1 MSASGIVEWM
11 QRTVKGT
18 CQGCK
23 NLEEGVLAIAMALT
37 RRVLPQS
44 GKMFLENRVVKNWGD
59 YREALEDWM
68 AGRQKGNYFKPLG
81 SSFVESNRGFKSG
94 YGRDFGSVS
103 GERSNS
109 SGERESSGGVAS
121 YVTCFNCGEKGHRAS
136 ECKKS
141 SARPGGSGYAPRVV
155 TCYNCGKIGYRSP
168 ECTVKKGVV
177 SVKKEGV
184 PRKMSVLINESKSGK
199 SGNVAMGLVNGTKT
213 EVLIDFGAELGSV
226 PKALVPEQVVLCRD
240 VLVKGYG
247 GSEKS
252 CKSFMSEFIIGGY
265 RKAVRAIIDESET
278 PGVSCIIPFSLTNG
292 EESEAYK
299 YAIQDYVSGEN
310 VNMNVLTRSMVRK
323 EEELDK
329 SEENV
334 SVNDLWSVV
343 TPESGS
349 GSVRCRE
356 RVASPNP

>member
-1 MSASGIVEWM
+1 M
-11 QRTVKGT
+11 
-18 CQGCK
+18 
-23 NLEEGVLAIAMALT
+23 
-37 RRVLPQS
+37 
-44 GKMFLENRVVKNWGD
+44 
-59 YREALEDWM
+59 
-68 AGRQKGNYFKPLG
+68 
-81 SSFVESNRGFKSG
+81 
-94 YGRDFGSVS
+94 
-103 GERSNS
+103 
-109 SGERESSGGVAS
+109 
-121 YVTCFNCGEKGHRAS
+121 
-136 ECKKS
+136 
-141 SARPGGSGYAPRVV
+141 PRVV
-155 TCYNCGKIGYRSP
+155 TCYNCGKVGHRSP

-213 EVLIDFGAELGSV
+213 EVLIDSGAELGSV
-226 PKALVPEQVVLCRD
+226 PKALVPEQVVLCSD

-265 RKAVRAIIDESET
+265 RKAVRAIIDESEM
-278 PGVSCIIPFSLTNG
+278 PGVSCIVPFSLTNG

-299 YAIQDYVSGEN
+299 CAIQDYVSGEK

-349 GSVRCRE
+349 GSVLE
-356 RVASPNP
+356 TVQGASSQPEPLIMPEDVSKVGEGHGVDEVEAMPKPVEPQAKASVVSSASESVSESESP